1 MVPITADYFSSHLA
15 AELGLPVMVVA
26 LNRLGCL
33 NHIFLTVRALEAAG
47 LRCAGVVLNDF
58 AAEPDVAMKTNAE
71 ILRAACPCRSWPGS
85 APDSG
90 ALGGNGAGSRVSGV
104 TR

>member
-1 MVPITADYFSSHLA
+1 
-15 AELGLPVMVVA
+15 MVVA
-26 LNRLGCL
+26 QNRLGCL

-58 AAEPDVAMKTNAE
+58 TAEPDVAMKTNAE
-71 ILRAACPCRSWPGS
+71 ILRSCLPMPIMAGFGS
-85 APDSG
+85 DFGRWAEMVPEV
-90 ALGGNGAGSRVSGV
+90 RVSGV